1 MSSLNKVQLI
11 GRTGKDPDVRHLDS
25 GITVCNFSLA
35 TSENYTN
42 KQGEKVE
49 QTEWHNIVVWGKLAE
64 VVEKYVKKGMLVY
77 IEGKLKTRQW
87 EKENQKHYTTEIFAD
102 GMQMLSRP
110 EQQGQQQAPAQ
121 ATAQATPDNDWT
133 KPEENDLPF

>member
-1 MSSLNKVQLI
+1 MSINKVILV
-11 GRTGKDPDVRHLDS
+11 GHCGKQPEVRHLDS
-25 GITVCNFSLA
+25 GVTVANFSLA
-35 TSENYTN
+35 TSDNYTN

-64 VVEKYVKKGMLVY
+64 IVEKYVKKGMLLY

-87 EKENQKHYTTEIFAD
+87 EKDGQKHYTTEIFAD
-102 GMQMLSRP
+102 GMLMLSRP
-110 EQQGQQQAPAQ
+110 EQQAQQQTQAP

-133 KPEENDLPF
+133 KPEENYLPF

>member
-25 GITVCNFSLA
+25 GIAVCNFSLA

-42 KQGEKVE
+42 KQGEKVK

-64 VVEKYVKKGMLVY
+64 IVEKWVTKGMLLY

-102 GMQMLSRP
+102 GMQMLSKS
-110 EQQGQQQAPAQ
+110 EQQSQQQTQAPA
-121 ATAQATPDNDWT
+121 TAQKTPYNDWT
-133 KPEENDLPF
+133 KPDGNDLPF

>member
-11 GRTGKDPDVRHLDS
+11 GRTGKDPEVRHLDS
-25 GITVCNFSLA
+25 GVTVASFSLA

-49 QTEWHNIVVWGKLAE
+49 QVEWHNIVAWGKLAE
-64 VVEKYVKKGMLVY
+64 IIEKWVTKGQLLY

-102 GMQMLSRP
+102 GMQMLSKGEVKAETVPAPSQAQPSGNTPP
-110 EQQGQQQAPAQ
+110 EG
-121 ATAQATPDNDWT
+121 D
-133 KPEENDLPF
+133 DLPF

>member
-42 KQGEKVE
+42 KEGEKVE
-49 QTEWHNIVVWGKLAE
+49 QTEWHNIVIWGKMAE
-64 VVEKYVKKGMLVY
+64 VVEKWVTKGMLIY

-87 EKENQKHYTTEIFAD
+87 EKDGQKHYTTEIFAD
-102 GMQMLSRP
+102 VMKMLSKG
-110 EQQGQQQAPAQ
+110 EAKAE
-121 ATAQATPDNDWT
+121 TAQAQPTQPQSTGNTP
-133 KPEENDLPF
+133 PEGDDLPF